1 MTLPSTLPVPQ
12 TWTWQQWSICY
23 EKVGDQG
30 PAVIFIHGFGA
41 SWGHWRKNL
50 PELGKDCRCYAL
62 DLIGFGDSD
71 KPSPGEE
78 ITYTF
83 PTWAKQV
90 ADFCQSV
97 IGEPVFLVGNSIGC
111 IVALQM
117 AVDYPELVK
126 GVALLNCSLRLLHE
140 RKQANLPFYKRY
152 GASIV
157 QQLLA
162 FKPISNFFFAQLA
175 TPRTVRNIL
184 LQAYCR
190 AEAVTDELVAMLLKP
205 AADPGAV
212 DVFVAFTS
220 YSQGPLPEDLLPQVN
235 CPILILWGDADPWEP
250 IALGEKLAEYPRV
263 EKFIP
268 LPNIGHCPQDE
279 APEIVNPLL
288 KEWLDAKTAP

>member
-1 MTLPSTLPVPQ
+1 MTLASLLPAPQ

-30 PAVIFIHGFGA
+30 PVVIFIHGFGA

-50 PELGKDCRCYAL
+50 PELGKDYRCYAL
-62 DLIGFGDSD
+62 DLIGFGNSD
-71 KPSPGEE
+71 KPSPSEE

-126 GVALLNCSLRLLHE
+126 GIALLNCSLRLLHE

-157 QQLLA
+157 QKLLA

-175 TPRTVRNIL
+175 TPKTVRNIL

-190 AEAVTDELVAMLLKP
+190 QDAVTDELINMLLKP

-220 YSQGPLPEDLLPQVN
+220 YSQGPLPEDLLPEVK
-235 CPILILWGDADPWEP
+235 CPVLVLWGDADPWEP
-250 IALGEKLAEYPRV
+250 IALGEKLAEYPQV
-263 EKFIP
+263 EKFIA

-288 KEWLDAKTAP
+288 KEWLAAKTAP